1 MRTGGGRPL
10 QVTAPVAG
18 GLEPNGACV
27 SFSLHPYIKNLWGPR
42 ALRSIRLSP
51 PRVQT
56 TAVPRAAD
64 ARGGRTM
71 DENTLGAKTSALPSV
86 EILVQRRKAR
96 DGSGRSSS
104 SSSSILSQSQPE
116 RKDRNESSVRKLP
129 GIIQH
134 TPKVLVLD
142 LDETLIHSRLGSA
155 SVWNTWNV
163 RDHVGTRITDA
174 VMNIVGLGSGIP
186 SHARLQIRGIEVHI
200 DGRRVFYQ
208 VYKRPWVDYFL
219 RKVAS
224 WYHVVIFTAS
234 MKEYADPVIDWLDGG
249 QGLISGRLFRDS
261 CTLRNGSYLK
271 DLEIVEE
278 DLSRVCL
285 VDNSPISYLLQEA
298 NGIPVEGWTHDPN
311 DEALLD
317 LLPILDGLRY
327 ASDVRHILGLR
338 GF

>member
-1 MRTGGGRPL
+1 M
-10 QVTAPVAG
+10 
-18 GLEPNGACV
+18 
-27 SFSLHPYIKNLWGPR
+27 
-42 ALRSIRLSP
+42 
-51 PRVQT
+51 
-56 TAVPRAAD
+56 AAS
-64 ARGGRTM
+64 
-71 DENTLGAKTSALPSV
+71 TSALPTV
-86 EILVQRRKAR
+86 ETLVRQRKIRDKNKAASDEKETVPRKV
-96 DGSGRSSS
+96 
-104 SSSSILSQSQPE
+104 PT
-116 RKDRNESSVRKLP
+116 V
-129 GIIQH
+129 IQH

-142 LDETLIHSRLGSA
+142 LDETLIHSRLGTGSL
-155 SVWNTWNV
+155 WNRWQTG
-163 RDHVGTRITDA
+163 DHVGTWLLDGW
-174 VMNIVGLGSGIP
+174 MNMLGLGSGIP
-186 SHARLQIRGIEVHI
+186 SHARLQIRSIEVHM
-200 DGRRVFYQ
+200 DGRRVCYQ

-234 MKEYADPVIDWLDGG
+234 IKEYADPVINWLDGG

-271 DLEIVEE
+271 NLEIVEE

-285 VDNSPISYLLQEA
+285 IYNSPISYLLQEA

-317 LLPILDGLRY
+317 LLPVLDGLRY

>member
-1 MRTGGGRPL
+1 M
-10 QVTAPVAG
+10 
-18 GLEPNGACV
+18 
-27 SFSLHPYIKNLWGPR
+27 
-42 ALRSIRLSP
+42 
-51 PRVQT
+51 
-56 TAVPRAAD
+56 AAS
-64 ARGGRTM
+64 
-71 DENTLGAKTSALPSV
+71 TSALPTV
-86 EILVQRRKAR
+86 ETLVRQRKIRDSHKTGSDEKATVPRKVPA
-96 DGSGRSSS
+96 
-104 SSSSILSQSQPE
+104 
-116 RKDRNESSVRKLP
+116 V
-129 GIIQH
+129 IQH

-142 LDETLIHSRLGSA
+142 LDETLIHSRLGSG
-155 SVWNTWNV
+155 SLWT
-163 RDHVGTRITDA
+163 RGQTSDHVGTWLLDGW
-174 VMNIVGLGSGIP
+174 MNMLGLGSGIP
-186 SHARLQIRGIEVHI
+186 SHARLQIRGIEVHM
-200 DGRRVFYQ
+200 DGRRVCYQ

-234 MKEYADPVIDWLDGG
+234 IKEYADPVINWLDGG

-271 DLEIVEE
+271 NLEIVEE

-285 VDNSPISYLLQEA
+285 IDNSPISYLLQEA

-317 LLPILDGLRY
+317 LLPVLDGLRY

>member
-1 MRTGGGRPL
+1 
-10 QVTAPVAG
+10 
-18 GLEPNGACV
+18 
-27 SFSLHPYIKNLWGPR
+27 
-42 ALRSIRLSP
+42 
-51 PRVQT
+51 
-56 TAVPRAAD
+56 
-64 ARGGRTM
+64 M
-71 DENTLGAKTSALPSV
+71 DEDTLGAKTSALPSV

-96 DGSGRSSS
+96 DGSGRSSSS